1 MEAQTGRYRLGLA
14 SNLTAKRACL
24 EEMTPFQALNYNKSL
39 RAQQKHTHFNAPDS
53 LLLSPGIFIFP
64 YKSDV

>member
-14 SNLTAKRACL
+14 SNLTAKRGCL

-39 RAQQKHTHFNAPDS
+39 RALQNILILTCKTVCFGALAS
-53 LLLSPGIFIFP
+53 YSSF
-64 YKSDV
+64 KSDA